1 MTALTILQ
9 SKILRTK
16 KRLSNNVWY
25 LPIIVLALML
35 LMTFLSTALRGI
47 SMPGSFGIVEAEFP
61 VITPASAVNTSAPW
75 AVPRA
80 TIDNTAALVV
90 LTRERFYFGQLA
102 SFGKDL
108 SAVHNKF
115 QIEHIDGAPNLPR
128 LIQDLGKW
136 QSEAKSSR
144 ALIFVP
150 TEDIPMPIVIQCFAA
165 LKQSGHFDQ
174 VILGG
179 GLL

>member
-1 MTALTILQ
+1 M
-9 SKILRTK
+9 K
-16 KRLSNNVWY
+16 KRLSSNVWY

-47 SMPGSFGIVEAEFP
+47 STPGSFGIVEAEFP
-61 VITPASAVNTSAPW
+61 VITEDRVVSAAETW
-75 AVPRA
+75 AQPRE
-80 TIDNTAALVV
+80 TINNNAALVI
-90 LTRERFYFGQLA
+90 LSRDRFYFGQLGA
-102 SFGKDL
+102 FGKEL

-115 QIEHIDGAPNLPR
+115 QIPHVDGAPDLPR
-128 LIQDLGKW
+128 LALDLAKW
-136 QSEAKSSR
+136 QAEAHASR
-144 ALIFVP
+144 SLIFVP

-165 LKQSGHFDQ
+165 LKKMGLFDQ

>member
-9 SKILRTK
+9 SKISRTK
-16 KRLSNNVWY
+16 KRLSSTVWY
-25 LPIIVLALML
+25 LPIIVLALIL

-47 SMPGSFGIVEAEFP
+47 ATPGSFGIVEAEFP
-61 VITPASAVNTSAPW
+61 VIAEDRLVTAAETW
-75 AVPRA
+75 AQPRE
-80 TIDNTAALVV
+80 TIDNHAALVI
-90 LTRERFYFGQLA
+90 LTRDRFYFGQLS

-115 QIEHIDGAPNLPR
+115 QIPHVDGAPDLPR
-128 LIQDLGKW
+128 LALNLGKW
-136 QSEAKSSR
+136 QTEAHTSR
-144 ALIFVP
+144 SLIFVP

-165 LKQSGHFDQ
+165 LKKSGLFDQ

>member
-16 KRLSNNVWY
+16 KRLSSTVWY

-47 SMPGSFGIVEAEFP
+47 SMPGSYSIVETEFP
-61 VITPASAVNTSAPW
+61 VVTDDRYIGKEETW
-75 AVPRA
+75 AQARS
-80 TIDNTAALVV
+80 TIDNSAALVI
-90 LTRERFYFGQLA
+90 LTRDRFYFGQLSA
-102 SFGKDL
+102 FGKDL

-115 QIEHIDGAPNLPR
+115 QIPHVAGAPDLPR
-128 LIQDLGKW
+128 LVLNLTKW
-136 QSEAKSSR
+136 QTEAHASR

-150 TEDIPMPIVIQCFAA
+150 TEEIPMPIVIQCIAA
-165 LKQSGHFDQ
+165 LKKIGIFDQ

>member
-9 SKILRTK
+9 SKISRTK

-61 VITPASAVNTSAPW
+61 VVSDDQSLTPTESWTAP
-75 AVPRA
+75 RS
-80 TIDNTAALVV
+80 TIDNTAALVI
-90 LTRERFYFGQLA
+90 LTRDRFYFGNLQ

-115 QIEHIDGAPNLPR
+115 QIPHIDGAPDLPR
-128 LIQDLGKW
+128 LVLDLSKW
-136 QSEAKSSR
+136 QSEAKASR

-165 LKQSGHFDQ
+165 LKSSGLFDN

>member
-35 LMTFLSTALRGI
+35 LMTFLSTALHGI
-47 SMPGSFGIVEAEFP
+47 SMPGSFGIIEAEFP
-61 VITPASAVNTSAPW
+61 VVTEDKAVNPEEIW
-75 AVPRA
+75 AQPRS
-80 TIDNTAALVV
+80 TIDNNAGLVI
-90 LTRERFYFGQLA
+90 LARDRFYFGQLS

-115 QIEHIDGAPNLPR
+115 QIPHIDGAPDLPR
-128 LIQDLGKW
+128 LVLDLSKW
-136 QSEAKSSR
+136 QIEVKASR
-144 ALIFVP
+144 SLIFVP

-165 LKQSGHFDQ
+165 LKKSGLFDQ

>member
-16 KRLSNNVWY
+16 KRLSSNVWY
-25 LPIIVLALML
+25 LPIIVLALLL

-61 VITPASAVNTSAPW
+61 VVTDEKTVNPEETW
-75 AVPRA
+75 AQPRA
-80 TIDNTAALVV
+80 TIDNNAAIVI
-90 LTRERFYFGQLA
+90 LTRDRFYFGQLS

-115 QIEHIDGAPNLPR
+115 QIPHIDGAPDLPR
-128 LIQDLGKW
+128 LVLDLSKW
-136 QSEAKSSR
+136 QIEAKAGRS
-144 ALIFVP
+144 LVFVP

-165 LKQSGHFDQ
+165 LKKSGLFDQ

>member
-16 KRLSNNVWY
+16 KRLSSNVWY

-47 SMPGSFGIVEAEFP
+47 SAPGSFGIVEAEFP
-61 VITPASAVNTSAPW
+61 VVSDDASVDPSATW
-75 AVPRA
+75 AQPRA
-80 TIDNTAALVV
+80 SIDNSAALVI
-90 LTRERFYFGQLA
+90 LTRDRFYFGQLS

-115 QIEHIDGAPNLPR
+115 QIPHIDGAPDLPR
-128 LIQDLGKW
+128 LVLDLSKW
-136 QSEAKSSR
+136 QTDAKTSR
-144 ALIFVP
+144 SLIFVP

-165 LKQSGHFDQ
+165 LKKSGLFDQ